1 MDERLERK
9 YKRVLQIL
17 PDVAECAGGRLVL
30 VGGTALA
37 LFHLHHR
44 ISIDLDF
51 VPLSGGDLEAKEKLK
66 GCLSRRGYR
75 TARSAYPNQFVIQ
88 FEDSSIKV
96 EVFEPEKPVRR
107 HHAHSLGIASLRVA
121 DLDELMAMKEEAF
134 KERRA
139 ARDLYDIVFI
149 LKAQKAGFGKIRKL
163 LASHPTVEG
172 LDEMED
178 MTLSAEDYAFFKK
191 VLSECSLPK

>member
-37 LFHLHHR
+37 LFHLNHR

-51 VPLSGGDLEAKEKLK
+51 VPLAGGDVEAKEKLK

-75 TARSAYPNQFVIQ
+75 TARAAYPNQFVIQ
-88 FEDSSIKV
+88 FEDASIKV

-107 HHAHSLGIASLRVA
+107 HRAHALGVSSLLVA
-121 DLDELMAMKEEAF
+121 DLNELLEMKEAAF

-139 ARDLYDIVFI
+139 ARDLYDLVFI

-163 LASHPTVEG
+163 LARHPAIEG
-172 LDEMED
+172 LDEMEG
-178 MTLSAEDYAFFKK
+178 MALKAEDYAFFKK
-191 VLSECSLPK
+191 VMSECSPLR